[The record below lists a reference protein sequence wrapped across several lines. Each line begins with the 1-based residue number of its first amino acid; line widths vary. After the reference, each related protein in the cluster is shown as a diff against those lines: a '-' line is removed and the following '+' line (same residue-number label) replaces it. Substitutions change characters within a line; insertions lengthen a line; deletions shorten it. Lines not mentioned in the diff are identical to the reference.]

1 MCKPRIRVRV
11 QKGPQTKE
19 EKKSENKVKM
29 MELTSKQNRKRVED
43 EKYNRENDFK
53 NNWKGIGKA
62 VSYGGLF
69 FFGDK
74 QSFLCFQVS
83 YCPAKRGNR
92 AGPSRNEY
100 DYSRRGTQAIS
111 TLLDC
116 RSCENFG
123 LAHFSIFLLEKKS

>member
-11 QKGPQTKE
+11 QKGPQTRE

-83 YCPAKRGNR
+83 YCPRTEEIEPALIGMSFTTLGEVPR
-92 AGPSRNEY
+92 PFSR
-100 DYSRRGTQAIS
+100 
-111 TLLDC
+111 
-116 RSCENFG
+116 
-123 LAHFSIFLLEKKS
+123 FSIVAVGRISD